1 MINIALNTFKEIV
14 RNKFLY
20 LIIIFALLFI
30 VFSISLWKLTIWE
43 QDKIVVD
50 FWIAMIEIFG
60 IISVLFVW
68 SQLLFKEIEWKTIF
82 LILSKPIK
90 RYDFVLWKFFGF
102 SMILFLIW
110 FLQSA
115 LYIWVLFFKSIN
127 IDLLIIM
134 SLLFIFFKLIIFI
147 AFVLFLSTFMSTILT
162 ILISF
167 MVYFIWHNFSL
178 IIDLFTKMK
187 NEILLFVVKFLR
199 WIFPPFEALNFKDRI
214 WIFTTPSYTEYFLS
228 FIHFLLYLI
237 FILFLTII
245 IFNNK
250 KFED

>member
-1 MINIALNTFKEIV
+1 MLNIALNTFKEIV

-20 LIIIFALLFI
+20 LILVFAFLFI

-43 QDKIVVD
+43 QDKVIVD

-60 IISVLFVW
+60 IIWVLFVW

-110 FLQSA
+110 FLQSS
-115 LYIWVLFFKSIN
+115 LYIWVLLFQSIN

-134 SLLFIFFKLIIFI
+134 SLLFIFFKLLLLI

-162 ILISF
+162 ILVSF
-167 MVYFIWHNFSL
+167 MVYLIWHSFSL
-178 IIDLFTKMK
+178 VIDMFAKMQ
-187 NEILLFVVKFLR
+187 NDILLIIVKFMQ
-199 WIFPPFEALNFKDRI
+199 WIFPPFEVLNFKDRI
-214 WIFTTPSYTEYFLS
+214 WSFILPSYIEYIFS
-228 FIHFLLYLI
+228 FIHFWLYLI
-237 FILFLTII
+237 VILFLTII

-250 KFED
+250 KFEN